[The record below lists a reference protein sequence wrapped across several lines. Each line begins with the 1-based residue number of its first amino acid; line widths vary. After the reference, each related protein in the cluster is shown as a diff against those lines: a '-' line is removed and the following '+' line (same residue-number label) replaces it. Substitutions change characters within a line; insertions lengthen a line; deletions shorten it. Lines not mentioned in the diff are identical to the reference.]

1 MAQAAPLE
9 SAQQMDAASVEEFPI
24 DLDQYH
30 GVSIDAWQ
38 ARDRMSDAQRSHV
51 QANVELCRD
60 AIVLMTSIGAACGVS
75 GHSGGAYGMMPEVC
89 LLDSFFRASPEKF
102 VQIFFDEAGH
112 RVATQYLF
120 SVLRGHLAAGRLFQY
135 RRAHSHLP
143 GHPELGNTPGIEFS
157 SGRLGHLWAMANG
170 VAMGNP
176 GKIVPVFSSDGSQM
190 EGNTA
195 EAARFA
201 AAKNLNIKLF
211 IDDNDVTIAGHPS
224 DYLSKYDVGATL
236 RGHGITVAEVGG
248 EDLDAVFQAMQT
260 AVTTEGPYA
269 VVLKRPM
276 CPGVKGLEGATT
288 GHSALSKASALQYLE
303 QRGLQ
308 KACERLQAEKKV
320 PEDPYPKYLG
330 SGKSTA
336 TRLTF
341 GEEVVEVLKKIP
353 TEAER
358 KQRVCVVDS
367 DLEGSCGFKKIRE
380 ECPEVFVNS
389 GVMERGN
396 FSACAGFGFGA
407 GPEERQGVFGTFAAF
422 QEMLISEITMAR
434 LNRCNVMLHFS
445 HSGVDGIS
453 DDTCHFG
460 VNNFFADCGF
470 ADEEGPQAQ
479 LFFPA
484 DAAQMR
490 KVVSAAFWQRGLRFV
505 YSTRVPVPEILDEAG
520 NSMFGGSYVPTMG
533 KDELVRDGSDGFII
547 SYGDAL
553 YRSLDAVERLKEQ
566 GLSVGLVNKWHMNVV
581 DDDMLRAIADK
592 KPKFILVVE
601 SQNIKTGLGV
611 RFGTWLL
618 ERGIS
623 GFKYARCGTHRSGC
637 GGQWEQA
644 FWQGYDPESIMSEVK
659 KLM

>member
-1 MAQAAPLE
+1 MALKEDQQKVFG
-9 SAQQMDAASVEEFPI
+9 SAEEFSI
-24 DLDQYH
+24 DLNEYH
-30 GVSIDAWQ
+30 PVSIDAWQ
-38 ARDRMSDAQRSHV
+38 HKMSGSHKSQL
-51 QANVELCRD
+51 QANIELCRD
-60 AIVLMTSIGAACGVS
+60 AIVLITSIGTASGVS

-89 LLDSFFRASPEKF
+89 ILDSFFRASPERF

-112 RVATQYLF
+112 RVVTQYLF
-120 SVLRGHLAAGRLFQY
+120 SALRGHLSAGHLFKY
-135 RRAHSHLP
+135 RHAHSHLP
-143 GHPELGNTPGIEFS
+143 GHPELGNTPGIQFS

-170 VAMGNP
+170 VAMANP
-176 GKIVPVFSSDGSQM
+176 DKIVPVFSSDGSQM
-190 EGNTA
+190 EGLTA

-201 AAKNLNIKLF
+201 AAKNLNIKLL

-224 DYLSKYDVGATL
+224 NYLKGYDVGGTL
-236 RGHGITVAEVGG
+236 RGHGITVTEVNG
-248 EDLDAVFQAMQT
+248 EDLEAVFDAMRT
-260 AVTTEGPYA
+260 AVTTDGPYA

-288 GHSALSKASALQYLE
+288 GHSSLSKASALQYFE
-303 QRGLQ
+303 GRGLT
-308 KACERLQAEKKV
+308 KAAERLQAEKKL
-320 PEDPYPKYLG
+320 PDDPYSKYLG
-330 SGKSTA
+330 SGKFTA

-341 GEEVVEVLKKIP
+341 GEEVVQVLQQIP
-353 TEAER
+353 DLEER
-358 KQRVCVVDS
+358 KRRVVVVDS

-380 ECPEVFVNS
+380 ECPEVYVNS

-396 FSACAGFGFGA
+396 FSACAGFGFNAEG
-407 GPEERQGVFGTFAAF
+407 EERQGVFGTFAAF

-445 HSGVDGIS
+445 HSGVDGIA

-470 ADEEGPQAQ
+470 QDEEGPKAQ

-490 KVVSAAFWQRGLRFV
+490 KVVSAAFWQKGLRFV

-553 YRSLDAVERLKEQ
+553 YRSLDAVERLKQE
-566 GLSVGLVNKWHMNVV
+566 GLSVGLVNKWHLNAV
-581 DDDMLRAIADK
+581 DEDMLKMLGEK
-592 KPKFILVVE
+592 KLQFVLVVE

-618 ERGIS
+618 ES
-623 GFKYARCGTHRSGC
+623 GVSGLRYARCGTHRTGC

-644 FWQGYDPESIMSEVK
+644 YWQGYDPESIMAEVK
-659 KLM
+659 KLL